1 MFWSFDG
8 WPQSA
13 RNLVKIIY
21 VSHVRGPLHYNFP
34 ESYCS
39 IAAIYLFIYAE
50 EYLMLKM
57 NNFWTSNGQF
67 GPEKG
72 RKCPR
77 KLLHLLNFSLTLAII
92 FKTLEKR
99 LDSQLLL
106 F

>member
-1 MFWSFDG
+1 
-8 WPQSA
+8 
-13 RNLVKIIY
+13 
-21 VSHVRGPLHYNFP
+21 
-34 ESYCS
+34 
-39 IAAIYLFIYAE
+39 
-50 EYLMLKM
+50 M

-92 FKTLEKR
+92 FKTKKKQLG
-99 LDSQLLL
+99 SHLLL